1 MDSSF
6 DLTTLLWL
14 VIAIAAIWK
23 LRKGPERHTDRE

>member
-1 MDSSF
+1 MDGPF

-23 LRKGPERHTDRE
+23 LRKGLGRHTDRE